1 MVQFKQLKV
10 SGFKSFVDATELVIE
25 TGLTGVVGPNGCG
38 KSNLVE
44 ALRWVMGETSAK
56 QIRGSEMDQVIFG
69 GTRDRPAR
77 NIAEVSLT
85 LDNSDRSATAQFN
98 DSDDLDIS
106 RRIERDKGSV
116 YRVNGRE
123 VRARDVQLL
132 FADVA
137 TGARSTGL
145 VSQGQIGD
153 IINSKP
159 QKRRHLLEEAAGIT
173 GLHGRRHEAELR
185 LQAAETNLIRLD
197 DVLVALAAQL
207 QGLRKQAR
215 QAARYRTITD
225 SIRAANALVL
235 YIGHSATSA
244 ELAAALSDLQGSDAE
259 VADLSG
265 KAASASTAQSTAAA
279 AVPPSRQAEARAAAK
294 VHRLAVAK
302 EQLDEEERRVEESK
316 TLAETRLAQI
326 NQDIEREDA
335 RIKDA
340 EDALSQVNREREI
353 LIRDQDGEAEENNQA
368 RQTLMLAA
376 KRVEE
381 LETGFAALSA
391 AASQADTERATAHQK
406 KNEGGLRRQRAERRL
421 AEITAQ
427 LKNARSNVSP
437 GRKVRD
443 TEQNEQLARKELET
457 ARKNWET
464 AENKRVAAQE
474 RCNEARDLMQTLS
487 NAHVT
492 LQAEATALEGVL
504 AEIQSNG
511 DWLPLLDAV
520 TVEEGFEV
528 ALGAALGDDLIASTD
543 ESAPLNWVAT
553 PNRTE
558 EPPLPSGVQPLANAV
573 KGPEQLQR
581 RLSQIGV
588 VENSN
593 QGTEFQKQ
601 LRQGQRLVTKKGDLW
616 RWDGYRVRADAPTP
630 SATRL
635 KHRNRLRHLGEEL
648 DQKREAVTS
657 AELDSKKDQKN
668 LSAATE
674 IEQTARSAV
683 KTVEDAYSATRDALA
698 ELRQQTAAVETRISG
713 LVDSHNTL
721 TAEVNDAIT
730 ELQEAQA
737 LLEELGDG
745 ATERQQM
752 KKIQSDLAH
761 CRQELVEARAHYDM
775 RSRQTEER
783 KHRIDT
789 LSRETN
795 SWSQRREISAHQKQ
809 ELHQR
814 HKAVEKELQSLAHKP
829 MELAGQRNTLMDD
842 MSAAENERNKLSDRL
857 VELEAQLAAANKT
870 LRQAEHSLAERRE
883 ERVRKDSVV
892 VQIQQRS
899 STIEAMIQ
907 EKVGCEPKEVR
918 NATRLKEGEDA
929 PDLELAERRLQRLL
943 SERDN
948 MGAINLRAEK
958 ESIELNGQITT
969 LNTERDDL
977 IGAIARLRDGIT
989 RLNREGRQRLLA
1001 SFNEVDGHFS
1011 NLFIKLFGGGRAH
1024 LSLTDAEDPLEAGLE
1039 IMASP
1044 PGKRL
1049 QNLGLLSGGEQA
1061 LTALALLFAVFL
1073 TNPAPICVL
1082 DEVDAPLD
1090 DANVD
1095 RFCNLLNEITAAT
1108 ATRMIIVTHHRMTMA
1123 RVDRLYGVTMAERGV
1138 SKLVSVDL
1146 RQAEDMRESA

>member
-1 MVQFKQLKV
+1 LVQFRQLKV

-56 QIRGSEMDQVIFG
+56 QVRGGEMDQLIFG

-77 NIAEVSLT
+77 NIAEVSLI
-85 LDNSDRSATAQFN
+85 LDNSDRKATAQFN

-116 YRVNGRE
+116 YRINGRE
-123 VRARDVQLL
+123 VRARDIQLL

-153 IINSKP
+153 MINSKP

-197 DVLVALAAQL
+197 DVLVALEAQL

-215 QAARYRTITD
+215 QAARYRTISD
-225 SIRAANALVL
+225 SIRAANALAL
-235 YIGHSATSA
+235 YIRQLETSA
-244 ELAAALSDLQGSDAE
+244 ELAAALADLQDSDTE
-259 VADLSG
+259 VAGLSR
-265 KAASASTAQSTAAA
+265 KAANASTAQSIAAE
-279 AVPPSRQAEARAAAK
+279 AVPPSRQAEAKAAAK

-302 EQLDEEERRVEESK
+302 EQLDEEERRIEESK
-316 TLAETRLAQI
+316 TLAETRIAQI

-340 EDALSQVNREREI
+340 EDALLQINREQQMLEK
-353 LIRDQDGEAEENNQA
+353 DQAGEAEGSSQA
-368 RQTLMLAA
+368 RQTLMLAT

-381 LETGFAALSA
+381 LETEFAALSEVI
-391 AASQADTERATAHQK
+391 SQADTERATARQR

-421 AEITAQ
+421 NEITAQ
-427 LKNARSNVSP
+427 LKITRSNVSP
-437 GRKVRD
+437 SDKVTD
-443 TEQNEQLARKELET
+443 TEQNEQLARRKLET
-457 ARKNWET
+457 ARENWET

-474 RCNEARDLMQTLS
+474 RSNEARDSMQILS

-492 LQAEATALEGVL
+492 LQAEATALEDVL
-504 AEIQSNG
+504 AEVKNNG
-511 DWLPLLDAV
+511 DWLPILDAV
-520 TVEEGFEV
+520 TVEEGFEI
-528 ALGAALGDDLIASTD
+528 ALGAALGDDLIASAD

-553 PNRTE
+553 LDLAVG
-558 EPPLPSGVQPLANAV
+558 PPLPNGVQPLAKAV
-573 KGPEQLQR
+573 KGPEQLQS
-581 RLSQIGV
+581 RLLQIGI

-593 QGTEFQKQ
+593 RGTKLQRQ
-601 LRQGQRLVTKKGDLW
+601 LQQGQRLVTTQGDLW

-630 SATRL
+630 SATKL
-635 KHRNRLRHLGEEL
+635 KHRNRLKYLRGKL
-648 DQKREAVTS
+648 DQKGEAATS
-657 AELDSKKDQKN
+657 AELDFVEAQKN
-668 LSAATE
+668 LSATTE

-683 KTVEDAYSATRDALA
+683 KIAEHAYSVTRDSLA
-698 ELRQQTAAVETRISG
+698 ELRQKTAAVETRISG
-713 LVDSHNTL
+713 LLDTHNTL
-721 TAEVNDAIT
+721 TSEVNDATT
-730 ELQEAQA
+730 ELEKAQV
-737 LLEELGDG
+737 LIDKLGDG
-745 ATERQQM
+745 VIERQQM
-752 KKIQSDLAH
+752 EKHQSDLGH
-761 CRQELVEARAHYDM
+761 YRQELVEARAEYDV
-775 RSRQTEER
+775 RRRQTEER
-783 KHRIDT
+783 NQRINAIN
-789 LSRETN
+789 REKT
-795 SWSQRREISAHQKQ
+795 SWSQRREISARQKQ

-814 HKAVEKELQSLAHKP
+814 HKSVNMELQSLAHKP
-829 MELAGQRNTLMDD
+829 IELAGQRATLMDD
-842 MSAAENERNKLSDRL
+842 MSAAENERTELSDRL

-870 LRQAEHSLAERRE
+870 LRLAEQALAERRE
-883 ERVRKDSVV
+883 ERVRKDSAVS
-892 VQIQQRS
+892 QIQQRS
-899 STIEAMIQ
+899 STIDETIR

-918 NATRLKEGEDA
+918 NSTRLKEGEEA
-929 PDLELAERRLQRLL
+929 PDLELAERRLRRLL

-948 MGAINLRAEK
+948 MGAINLRAEQ
-958 ESIELNGQITT
+958 ESTELSGQIAT
-969 LNTERDDL
+969 LNSERDDL
-977 IGAIARLRDGIT
+977 VGAIVRLRNGIT

-1024 LSLTDAEDPLEAGLE
+1024 LALTDSEDPLEAGLE

-1108 ATRMIIVTHHRMTMA
+1108 DTRMIIVTHHRMTMA